1 MSKKCQMSVFD
12 CQRGLKM
19 FGEMLWWHSAAQ
31 SNLVFILT
39 LQHTSKPWLVQLSYE
54 LFFSYSTFLLKYSW
68 FTMLCHSLLHSKV
81 TYLHTYIHCFYILFY
96 YDLSRDTKYSLLC
109 YTLESCHLRILNVI
123 YQPQICISF
132 PSFPHP

>member
-1 MSKKCQMSVFD
+1 MFLIAKEIWRCLERCYDDTVL
-12 CQRGLKM
+12 LKVTLCS
-19 FGEMLWWHSAAQ
+19 FLHCNTHQ
-31 SNLVFILT
+31 NL
-39 LQHTSKPWLVQLSYE
+39 PWLVQLSYE